1 MLFYCIL
8 FLRGPEIEDE
18 DAGDA
23 DSDSKD
29 AKNTQI
35 GERNGSAQMGK
46 PLSAQQVWIIIWGS
60 YYLEHIIFRIHFLW
74 YWHLK
79 VFRNVTV
86 AVIRGGGQGKQNAPR
101 WKWVRKF

>member
-35 GERNGSAQMGK
+35 GDRNGSTQMGK
-46 PLSAQQVWIIIWGS
+46 PLSAQQV
-60 YYLEHIIFRIHFLW
+60 
-74 YWHLK
+74 
-79 VFRNVTV
+79 
-86 AVIRGGGQGKQNAPR
+86 
-101 WKWVRKF
+101 